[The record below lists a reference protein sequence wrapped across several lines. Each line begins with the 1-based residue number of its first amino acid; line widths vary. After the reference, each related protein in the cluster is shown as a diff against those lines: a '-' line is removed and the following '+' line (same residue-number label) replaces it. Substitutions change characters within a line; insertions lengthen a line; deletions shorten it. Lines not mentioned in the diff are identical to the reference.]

1 MRGIKLVF
9 IGGHFEFCEMEKI
22 LGMFSSLQNL
32 SLHYITR
39 LAFSRRSDSGV
50 RCGISLRDLFAPS
63 PRSERL
69 EMRLLLGSVRIFR
82 EFFDCPHIYP

>member
-50 RCGISLRDLFAPS
+50 RCGISLRRLHDLNAWN
-63 PRSERL
+63 
-69 EMRLLLGSVRIFR
+69 RLLLGKRLDLSRVFR
-82 EFFDCPHIYP
+82 LSPYP

>member
-22 LGMFSSLQNL
+22 LGMFSSLQKL

-39 LAFSRRSDSGV
+39 LEDSAPIPLIFLSSR
-50 RCGISLRDLFAPS
+50 
-63 PRSERL
+63 PRTS
-69 EMRLLLGSVRIFR
+69 
-82 EFFDCPHIYP
+82 